1 MTGLSTVGCQL
12 LSIFL
17 DLLGRGIGV
26 IPPQNTVYFLK
37 FGEYDSLPVSSIFR
51 IEDKQHSLTI
61 TKEIKLRK

>member
-1 MTGLSTVGCQL
+1 MTGLSTVGCHL

-26 IPPQNTVYFLK
+26 IPQNTVYFLK

>member
-1 MTGLSTVGCQL
+1 MTGLSTVGCHL

-26 IPPQNTVYFLK
+26 IPHNTVHFLK
-37 FGEYDSLPVSSIFR
+37 FGEDDLLPVSSIFR

-61 TKEIKLRK
+61 TWEIKLRK